1 MRVALDLSAAVQG
14 RAGLGRYAEE
24 LARALVAFTGD
35 EPIRLF
41 YTDPQ
46 GRLPA
51 PPLDALPRRTLR
63 WSTKPWRL
71 SALVSSYTRLPMDS
85 LLGEADLFHATEHL
99 LPNLRRMRS
108 VFTLHDLI
116 FLKYPETHLPLNRW
130 FLTLMMPRF
139 LRRADAVICV
149 SQWTKDDAVRAYGL
163 DPAKLVVIPE
173 GVDPRFRP
181 VEDAERL
188 AAVRARYQ
196 LPERFILCVGTI
208 EPRKNLVALWEAYR
222 QLRQAGRS
230 DQIVV
235 VGRKGW
241 LYEETFA
248 RLRALGLEDA
258 VIFPGYVA
266 DEDLPVLYSLATCFC
281 FPSLYEGF
289 GLPPLEAMAAGCPV
303 VCSDSS
309 SLPEVCGDAA
319 VLVAPSD
326 VAGLTAALA
335 RVLDD
340 GELRAELR
348 GRGLRQAARFTWS
361 ETARQTWAVYQSV
374 LQAHESHA

>member
-1 MRVALDLSAAVQG
+1 MKVTLDLSAAVQR

-24 LARALVAFTGD
+24 LARALVDLAAGD
-35 EPIRLF
+35 AIGLF

-46 GRLPA
+46 GRIPA

-63 WSTKPWRL
+63 WPTKPWRL
-71 SALVSSYTRLPMDS
+71 SALVSSYTHFPMDG
-85 LLGEADLFHATEHL
+85 LLGEADIFHATEHL
-99 LPNLRRMRS
+99 LPYLRRVRS

-130 FLTLMMPRF
+130 FLSLMMPRF
-139 LRRADAVICV
+139 LRQADAIICI
-149 SQWTKDDAVRAYGL
+149 SQWTKADAVRAYGL

-181 VEDAERL
+181 IKDSESLADVRTRYRL
-188 AAVRARYQ
+188 
-196 LPERFILCVGTI
+196 PDHFILCVGTI
-208 EPRKNLVALWEAYR
+208 EPRKNLVTLWEAYR
-222 QLRQAGRS
+222 RLRQAGRS
-230 DQIVV
+230 EKIVV

-248 RLRALGLEDA
+248 RLRELGLEDD

-266 DEDLPVLYSLATCFC
+266 EEDLLVFYSLATCFC

-289 GLPPLEAMAAGCPV
+289 GLPPLEAMASGCPV
-303 VCSDSS
+303 VCSNSS

-319 VLVAPSD
+319 LLVPPTE
-326 VAGLTAALA
+326 VAGFASALE
-335 RVLDD
+335 RVLDHP
-340 GELRAELR
+340 ELRADLR
-348 GRGLRQAARFTWS
+348 ERGLRQAARFSWH
-361 ETARQTWAVYQSV
+361 EAARRTRDVYQAV
-374 LQAHESHA
+374 MNYTED